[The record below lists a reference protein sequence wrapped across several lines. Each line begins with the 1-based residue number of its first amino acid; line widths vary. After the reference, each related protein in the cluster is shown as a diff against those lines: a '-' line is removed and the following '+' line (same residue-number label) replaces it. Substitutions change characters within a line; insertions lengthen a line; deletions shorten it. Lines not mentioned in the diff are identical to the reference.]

1 MRKLYLVSMIYPV
14 MAETEAEATMTANNK
29 ATLGDD
35 CTMIVEEGVSENIA
49 QHCVKLIR
57 RLTAADAKVGTAVV
71 KEAVDTYLQSLG
83 FNFNDDMPAVLD
95 FLYEEAYP
103 ESETRG
109 QVAVAGRE

>member
-29 ATLGDD
+29 ATIGDD
-35 CTMIVEEGVSENIA
+35 CSMLIEEGISENIA

-57 RLTAADAKVGTAVV
+57 RMSQVDSKVGTDVV
-71 KEAVDTYLQSLG
+71 KAAVDSYLQSLG

-95 FLYEEAYP
+95 FLYDEAYP
-103 ESETRG
+103 ENRSKDE
-109 QVAVAGRE
+109 VAIAQA